1 MDVSIE
7 NYRLSEVIPQYL
19 CVFNTNSKE
28 SGDIGKVEIC
38 STTDA
43 EPVRTTCKIPRFQY
57 TIPRFYYKIHH
68 FCSPGSLPPRQPPQ
82 RWQPLS
88 SWRSLRPSHPYDR
101 CSCSRPRRQCRCRHH
116 HSCRVTN
123 HRISLE
129 ESSFSIEESSFLNE
143 IHLQLAKFYRVLSP
157 ILYVRTVILQPE
169 MKILQYKASCP
180 LRDIRSQEGSCQD
193 SKTQAEAGC
202 CSRSTHNDARRWL
215 GLWSRPCDAALW
227 HYFRV
232 EHPLHVE
239 RTEVQDCNRKQ
250 SVNQRNPWKL
260 D

>member
-7 NYRLSEVIPQYL
+7 NYRLSGVIPQYL

-129 ESSFSIEESSFLNE
+129 ESSFSIEESSFSIE
-143 IHLQLAKFYRVLSP
+143 ESSVSI
-157 ILYVRTVILQPE
+157 
-169 MKILQYKASCP
+169 
-180 LRDIRSQEGSCQD
+180 EGS
-193 SKTQAEAGC
+193 SFVYKNRTNGGPSA
-202 CSRSTHNDARRWL
+202 RSPVKAVPGR
-215 GLWSRPCDAALW
+215 
-227 HYFRV
+227 
-232 EHPLHVE
+232 LH
-239 RTEVQDCNRKQ
+239 
-250 SVNQRNPWKL
+250 
-260 D
+260 

>member
-1 MDVSIE
+1 MSEKHDGSKSVHNELNSVENVRIPHRIGVSM
-7 NYRLSEVIPQYL
+7 LSNELNTSHCLSPL
-19 CVFNTNSKE
+19 CSLTN
-28 SGDIGKVEIC
+28 
-38 STTDA
+38 
-43 EPVRTTCKIPRFQY
+43 
-57 TIPRFYYKIHH
+57 HH
-68 FCSPGSLPPRQPPQ
+68 FS
-82 RWQPLS
+82 
-88 SWRSLRPSHPYDR
+88 
-101 CSCSRPRRQCRCRHH
+101 
-116 HSCRVTN
+116 
-123 HRISLE
+123 IE